1 MVILQTGHLVFHFL
15 IDLYLNNKS
24 SEGEGSAKYAKPESA
39 IMKKNHNINNFF
51 LPSPIDSNNIK
62 PIIAKHKNKLKID
75 RLKIISSIYF

>member
-1 MVILQTGHLVFHFL
+1 
-15 IDLYLNNKS
+15 
-24 SEGEGSAKYAKPESA
+24 
-39 IMKKNHNINNFF
+39 MKKNHNINNFF